1 MPAGLFAAIPK
12 ASVIA
17 GFCPSSPSPF
27 PPQSPPTSQCD
38 SHHSHIAAQA
48 TIYTPMRQPPLTHNR
63 LADAPKKQQPQKTVT
78 LRATQPTK
86 HPTLPTMCQPPLTHN
101 HPNTPSTPQCAS
113 HHSHTADQP
122 TPPRNNNRRKQ
133 PLPKSRSQPNTPH
146 RPQCASHHSHIT
158 AQAAIQSG
166 IHTATTTM
174 RNQPLTHN
182 QPANTPKSQQP
193 QKTAA
198 PTTHHQPGAPPSPQC
213 ASHHSHITTQ
223 TANKNTIRPT
233 HAPMCQQPLTH
244 SHPNRHPRRHP
255 PHTAR
260 YATATTHT

>member
-1 MPAGLFAAIPK
+1 M
-12 ASVIA
+12 
-17 GFCPSSPSPF
+17 C
-27 PPQSPPTSQCD
+27 QSPLTHNHPN
-38 SHHSHIAAQA
+38 HHPHPNVPA
-48 TIYTPMRQPPLTHNR
+48 TTHTQPPKHPIYTPMCQSPLAHSR
-63 LADAPKKQQPQKTVT
+63 PADAPKKQQPQKT
-78 LRATQPTK
+78 ATPTTHHQP
-86 HPTLPTMCQPPLTHN
+86 H
-101 HPNTPSTPQCAS
+101 TPHRPQCAS

>member
-113 HHSHTADQP
+113 HLSHITTQTTIHTPMCQPPLTHSHPNTPSTPQCASHHSHTADQP
-122 TPPRNNNRRKQ
+122 TLPRNNNRRKQ
-133 PLPKSRSQPNTPH
+133 PLPQPTTSHTPH
-146 RPQCASHHSHIT
+146 TAHNVQATTRTQPTSRRPQE
-158 AQAAIQSG
+158 
-166 IHTATTTM
+166 TTTAENSHSQSPAA
-174 RNQPLTHN
+174 NQT
-182 QPANTPKSQQP
+182 
-193 QKTAA
+193 
-198 PTTHHQPGAPPSPQC
+198 
-213 ASHHSHITTQ
+213 
-223 TANKNTIRPT
+223 
-233 HAPMCQQPLTH
+233 
-244 SHPNRHPRRHP
+244 

-260 YATATTHT
+260 NVPATTHT